1 MQGPGLGEPTKFPS
15 SPSLSSPPPSFYSR
29 LFISI
34 FPSLPPP
41 SPLPPL
47 PLPSSTHDHP
57 LQPSLTHRLAL
68 EKKSLSRHL
77 STLLTRDDLTR
88 ERYKEYAFLRTEE
101 EREQFL
107 YHLLTLTAKDFT
119 CFTNGFMSSSKST
132 SFPSPSPLL
141 LSSSS

>member
-1 MQGPGLGEPTKFPS
+1 M
-15 SPSLSSPPPSFYSR
+15 SLQRYHPLLLSPPPF
-29 LFISI
+29 
-34 FPSLPPP
+34 
-41 SPLPPL
+41 PLPNH
-47 PLPSSTHDHP
+47 S
-57 LQPSLTHRLAL
+57 SLTHRLAL

-132 SFPSPSPLL
+132 PP
-141 LSSSS
+141 LSSS